1 MAKQKHPAIS
11 VAATADTFRR
21 AGYVFGR
28 APQTI
33 ALAALSAAAYRALS
47 DDPSLVIVPTA
58 VELDEA
64 TAKALPYAGA
74 PHVAKALATVD
85 TLTLDVDDEADR
97 RTVALEQRQA
107 ELDAVGKALDGLQKE
122 LEARERALDARQAE
136 LDAREKQ
143 LQASTSTKKTGK

>member
-47 DDPSLVIVPTA
+47 DDPSLVVVPTA

-85 TLTLDVDDEADR
+85 TLTLDDEADR
-97 RTVALEQRQA
+97 RTVALELQQA

-143 LQASTSTKKTGK
+143 LHASTSTKKAGK